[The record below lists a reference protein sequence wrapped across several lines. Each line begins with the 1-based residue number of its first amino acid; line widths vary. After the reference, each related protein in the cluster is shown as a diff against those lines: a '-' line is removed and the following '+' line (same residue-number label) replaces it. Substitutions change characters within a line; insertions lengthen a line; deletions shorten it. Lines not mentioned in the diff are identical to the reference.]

1 MIALD
6 DLIDLA
12 RFILENNFFEFEDK
26 IYRQKLGT
34 AIGTKFAPSFANLF
48 MFDLERKLLRE
59 YRLSPWVWWRFLDDI
74 FIIWLHDEEKLK
86 DFFSYANSFHE
97 TMKFTWDWSTEKL
110 PFLDVMVRRRGNGL
124 VTDVYPKPTDAHQY
138 LDHRSCHRNHVKNGI
153 PYGQALRLRRICDS
167 DEVFEKD

>member
-59 YRLSPWVWWRFLDDI
+59 YHLSPWVWWRFLDDI

-97 TMKFTWDWSTEKL
+97 TIKFTWEWSTEEWSSIL
-110 PFLDVMVRRRGNGL
+110 G
-124 VTDVYPKPTDAHQY
+124 
-138 LDHRSCHRNHVKNGI
+138 C
-153 PYGQALRLRRICDS
+153 
-167 DEVFEKD
+167 

>member
-1 MIALD
+1 MNEEFGKDLVIGSD

-12 RFILENNFFEFEDK
+12 RFILENDFFEFEDK

-74 FIIWLHDEEKLK
+74 FSIWLHCEEKLK
-86 DFFSYANSFHE
+86 EFFSYANSFHE
-97 TMKFTWDWSTEKL
+97 TIKFAWEWSTGEL
-110 PFLDVMVRRRGNGL
+110 PFLDAMVRQRGNGKW
-124 VTDVYPKPTDAHQY
+124 VG
-138 LDHRSCHRNHVKNGI
+138 N
-153 PYGQALRLRRICDS
+153 
-167 DEVFEKD
+167 